1 MDKEVL
7 SYDYLLEGFGED
19 RIADRCNWL
28 MDTMNVY
35 INQNRLAESA
45 YVSEA
50 ILNHVVIDYFA
61 DIKRLKEFQQIEKT
75 NHIKIF
81 AYTVY
86 WILRHKP
93 IQITSEFGE
102 KHVFINEDYCADLI
116 RTFLFDEPSDVII
129 LKHAEESIN
138 EFIDTMRYYFVYRD
152 VNPQCIELMLLS
164 FKAGRAYQNSVDHQN

>member
-45 YVSEA
+45 YVPEA

-61 DIKRLKEFQQIEKT
+61 DIKRLKE
-75 NHIKIF
+75 
-81 AYTVY
+81 
-86 WILRHKP
+86 
-93 IQITSEFGE
+93 
-102 KHVFINEDYCADLI
+102 
-116 RTFLFDEPSDVII
+116 
-129 LKHAEESIN
+129 
-138 EFIDTMRYYFVYRD
+138 
-152 VNPQCIELMLLS
+152 
-164 FKAGRAYQNSVDHQN
+164 